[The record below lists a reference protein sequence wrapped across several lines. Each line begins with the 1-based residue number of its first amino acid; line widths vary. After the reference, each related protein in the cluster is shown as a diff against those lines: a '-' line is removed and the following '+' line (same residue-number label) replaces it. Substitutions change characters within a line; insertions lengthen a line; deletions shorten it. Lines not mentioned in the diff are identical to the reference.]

1 MRKELLLTN
10 RFVYDQELIT
20 DFIRLS
26 KDNDISEFNI
36 PPCLLEN
43 FVNSDSLFEKINLT
57 IDFPFSQLDTK
68 SRVMLVSSF
77 EEKFKKV
84 INYYNIGIVPF
95 LLEKNKFAQ
104 DIEALPHKEKIRI
117 FLEWSMTK
125 DNDEVYCI
133 LDTLQNLGIERVVI
147 GTNYKKIEIDS
158 LITDGF
164 FGFDLKISL
173 FGNLFNKN
181 GDSRFDSILY
191 VPESIFNL

>member
-43 FVNSDSLFEKINLT
+43 FVNSDNLFEKINLT